1 MSCGVGHQR
10 DLDPVLLWLWHRL
23 AAVALLQP
31 LAWEF
36 PYAAGAAL
44 KTKKKKPDKK
54 SHQNPN
60 PSENMETP
68 TPPPPG
74 SLQLALRGWLSRV
87 EALNFVS
94 TFHGHFRD
102 LLLGCRVTS
111 GT

>member
-44 KTKKKKPDKK
+44 KTKKKNQTK
-54 SHQNPN
+54 NPTKTRI
-60 PSENMETP
+60 PQKTWR
-68 TPPPPG
+68 PPPPHP
-74 SLQLALRGWLSRV
+74 QALDNWL
-87 EALNFVS
+87 FVV
-94 TFHGHFRD
+94 G
-102 LLLGCRVTS
+102 
-111 GT
+111 